1 MLETKRFM
9 WLIQIRKTPQNG
21 DFTKKPAKYLDGGFR
36 ALPKEPEKFQR
47 FSFDAH
53 SNIYSNFPKKQQFH
67 RKMASSAELYD
78 NSHNPSRVKKNNT
91 IIMTLLV

>member
-1 MLETKRFM
+1 MWNIGMYWARFASTEVFGHFQKSQRSSKGLVLML
-9 WLIQIRKTPQNG
+9 IAISIRIFHKN
-21 DFTKKPAKYLDGGFR
+21 
-36 ALPKEPEKFQR
+36 
-47 FSFDAH
+47 
-53 SNIYSNFPKKQQFH
+53 QQFH